1 MTGGRRQESAGY
13 VGYEYREIS
22 VPRKYASL
30 CLDSYPCFGWEEDPN
45 QGRPGRRRGPAIPA
59 APGPKEMETL
69 CFRRARSISGK
80 AELTRL
86 QRNFDSCIAELRAL
100 ERSKTTRAAAAA
112 LTAGV
117 LGTAFMAGS
126 TFAAVSTPPVVWL
139 TILLAIPGFLGWILP
154 YFLYR
159 AMVRRKAA
167 QIEPLMEQ
175 KYDEINEI
183 CERGSRLLHC
193 SP

>member
-1 MTGGRRQESAGY
+1 MTEERRQAGAGY
-13 VGYEYREIS
+13 TGYEYREIS
-22 VPRKYASL
+22 VPREYVSL

-45 QGRPGRRRGPAIPA
+45 YEQPGRRGVHARSGGAGEKDA
-59 APGPKEMETL
+59 VTL
-69 CFRRARSISGK
+69 YFRRVRSIRSK
-80 AELTRL
+80 VELTRL

-159 AMVRRKAA
+159 AMVRWKAA

-183 CERGSRLLHC
+183 CERGSRLLH
-193 SP
+193 

>member
-1 MTGGRRQESAGY
+1 MTGERRQESAGY

-22 VPRKYASL
+22 VPREYASL

-86 QRNFDSCIAELRAL
+86 QRNFDSCIAELGAL
-100 ERSKTTRAAAAA
+100 EQSKATQGMVAS
-112 LTAGV
+112 LTVGL
-117 LGTAFMAGS
+117 LGTAFIAGS
-126 TFAAVSTPPVVWL
+126 TFSAVSTPPMIWL
-139 TILLAIPGFLGWILP
+139 TILLAIPGFLGWIIP

-159 AMVRRKAA
+159 AIVRRKTA

-175 KYDEINEI
+175 KYDEINNI
-183 CERGSRLLHC
+183 CQKGCRLLH
-193 SP
+193 

>member
-1 MTGGRRQESAGY
+1 
-13 VGYEYREIS
+13 
-22 VPRKYASL
+22 
-30 CLDSYPCFGWEEDPN
+30 
-45 QGRPGRRRGPAIPA
+45 
-59 APGPKEMETL
+59 METL

-159 AMVRRKAA
+159 AMVRWKAA

-183 CERGSRLLHC
+183 CERGSRLLH
-193 SP
+193 

>member
-1 MTGGRRQESAGY
+1 MTGERRQESAGY

-22 VPRKYASL
+22 VPREYASL

-45 QGRPGRRRGPAIPA
+45 QGRPGRRRNPAIPA
-59 APGPKEMETL
+59 APGPKEMATL

-183 CERGSRLLHC
+183 CERGSRLLH
-193 SP
+193 

>member
-1 MTGGRRQESAGY
+1 MTGERRQESAGY

-30 CLDSYPCFGWEEDPN
+30 CLDSYPRFGWEEDPN

-159 AMVRRKAA
+159 AMVRWKAA

-183 CERGSRLLHC
+183 CERGSRLLH
-193 SP
+193 

>member
-1 MTGGRRQESAGY
+1 MTGERRQESAGY

-45 QGRPGRRRGPAIPA
+45 PGRSGRWRGPRIPA

-159 AMVRRKAA
+159 AMVRWKAA

-183 CERGSRLLHC
+183 CERGSRLLH
-193 SP
+193 

>member
-1 MTGGRRQESAGY
+1 MTGERRQESAGY

-45 QGRPGRRRGPAIPA
+45 QGRPGRRRSPAIPA
-59 APGPKEMETL
+59 APGSKEMETL

-112 LTAGV
+112 LTSGV

-159 AMVRRKAA
+159 AMVRWKAA

-183 CERGSRLLHC
+183 CERGSRLLH
-193 SP
+193 

>member
-45 QGRPGRRRGPAIPA
+45 QGRPGRRRSPAIPA

-159 AMVRRKAA
+159 AMVRWKAA

-183 CERGSRLLHC
+183 CERGSRLLH
-193 SP
+193 

>member
-1 MTGGRRQESAGY
+1 MTGGRRQESASY

-22 VPRKYASL
+22 VPREYASL

-45 QGRPGRRRGPAIPA
+45 QGRPGRRRSPAIPA

-112 LTAGV
+112 LTSGV

-159 AMVRRKAA
+159 AMVRWKAA

-183 CERGSRLLHC
+183 CERGSRLLH
-193 SP
+193 

>member
-1 MTGGRRQESAGY
+1 MTGERRQESAGY

-159 AMVRRKAA
+159 AMVRWKAA

-183 CERGSRLLHC
+183 CERGSRLLH
-193 SP
+193 

>member
-159 AMVRRKAA
+159 AMVRWKAA

-183 CERGSRLLHC
+183 CERGSRLLH
-193 SP
+193 

>member
-1 MTGGRRQESAGY
+1 MTGERRQESAGY

-117 LGTAFMAGS
+117 LGTAVMAGS
-126 TFAAVSTPPVVWL
+126 TIAAVSTPPVVWL

-159 AMVRRKAA
+159 AMVRWKAA

-183 CERGSRLLHC
+183 CERGSRLLH
-193 SP
+193 

>member
-1 MTGGRRQESAGY
+1 MTGERRQESAGY

-159 AMVRRKAA
+159 AMVRWKAA

-183 CERGSRLLHC
+183 CERGSRLLHS

>member
-1 MTGGRRQESAGY
+1 MTGERRQESAGY

-59 APGPKEMETL
+59 APDPKEMETL

-159 AMVRRKAA
+159 AMVRWKAA
-167 QIEPLMEQ
+167 QIESPMEQ

-183 CERGSRLLHC
+183 CERGSRLLY
-193 SP
+193 

>member
-1 MTGGRRQESAGY
+1 MTGERRQESAGY

-154 YFLYR
+154 YSLYR
-159 AMVRRKAA
+159 AMVRWKAA

-183 CERGSRLLHC
+183 CERGSRLLH
-193 SP
+193 

>member
-1 MTGGRRQESAGY
+1 MTGERRQESAGY

-22 VPRKYASL
+22 VPREYASL

-45 QGRPGRRRGPAIPA
+45 QGRPGRRRSPAIPA

-100 ERSKTTRAAAAA
+100 ERSKTTRGAGPRPDRRRARHRLYGRLHLCGGIHAARRLADNP
-112 LTAGV
+112 AGYSRFPGV
-117 LGTAFMAGS
+117 D
-126 TFAAVSTPPVVWL
+126 PPVFSVQGHG
-139 TILLAIPGFLGWILP
+139 AVES
-154 YFLYR
+154 R
-159 AMVRRKAA
+159 A
-167 QIEPLMEQ
+167 
-175 KYDEINEI
+175 N
-183 CERGSRLLHC
+183 
-193 SP
+193 

>member
-1 MTGGRRQESAGY
+1 MTGERRQESAGY

-112 LTAGV
+112 LTAGG

-159 AMVRRKAA
+159 AMVRWKAA

-183 CERGSRLLHC
+183 CERGSRLLH
-193 SP
+193 

>member
-1 MTGGRRQESAGY
+1 MTGERRQESAGY

-183 CERGSRLLHC
+183 CERGSRLLH
-193 SP
+193 

>member
-1 MTGGRRQESAGY
+1 MTGERRQESAGY

-30 CLDSYPCFGWEEDPN
+30 CLDSYPCFGGEEDPN

-159 AMVRRKAA
+159 AMVRWKAA

-183 CERGSRLLHC
+183 CERGSRLLH
-193 SP
+193 

>member
-1 MTGGRRQESAGY
+1 MTGERRQESAGY

-159 AMVRRKAA
+159 AMVRWKAA

-183 CERGSRLLHC
+183 CERGSILLY
-193 SP
+193 

>member
-1 MTGGRRQESAGY
+1 MTGERRQESAGY

-86 QRNFDSCIAELRAL
+86 QRNFDSCVAELKAL
-100 ERSKTTRAAAAA
+100 ERAKRTQGMIAA
-112 LTAGV
+112 LTVGI
-117 LGTAFMAGS
+117 LGTALIAGS
-126 TFAAVSTPPVVWL
+126 TFAAVSTPPNLWL
-139 TILLAIPGFLGWILP
+139 MILLAVPGFLGWILP

-159 AMVRRKAA
+159 AMVRRKTV
-167 QIEPLMEQ
+167 QIEPLIEQ
-175 KYDEINEI
+175 TYDEINDI
-183 CERGSRLLHC
+183 CQKGSRLL
-193 SP
+193 P

>member
-1 MTGGRRQESAGY
+1 MTGERRQESASY

-45 QGRPGRRRGPAIPA
+45 QGRPGRRRSPAIPA

-86 QRNFDSCIAELRAL
+86 QRNFDSCIAELGAL
-100 ERSKTTRAAAAA
+100 EQSKATQGMVAS
-112 LTAGV
+112 LTVGL
-117 LGTAFMAGS
+117 LGTAFIAGS
-126 TFAAVSTPPVVWL
+126 TFSAVSTPPMIWL
-139 TILLAIPGFLGWILP
+139 TILLAIPGFLGWIVP

-159 AMVRRKAA
+159 AIVRRKTA

-175 KYDEINEI
+175 KYDEINNI
-183 CERGSRLLHC
+183 CQKGCRLLH
-193 SP
+193 